1 MTTKVAADQPVA
13 SEALAY
19 AVNGSR
25 VVIFAENLELAES
38 FMHDI
43 VAIWDEDLV
52 RKVIRTN
59 GKQVI
64 HFGSGGEIRFRSI
77 RSPGRG
83 WSCDRIYL
91 PAKSAS
97 EGVMREIAPMVQT
110 SADPA
115 IVGYL

>member
-1 MTTKVAADQPVA
+1 MTAKVATGQPVA
-13 SEALAY
+13 NEALAY

-25 VVIFAENLELAES
+25 VVIFAENLQLAER
-38 FMHDI
+38 FLHDI
-43 VAIWDEDLV
+43 AVIWDEDLV

-64 HFGSGGEIRFRSI
+64 HFGSGGEIRFRSV

-83 WSCDRIYL
+83 WSCDRVYL

-97 EGVMREIAPMVQT
+97 DEVMREIAPMVQT